1 MELEISFETA
11 PRDLVESVGSYLA
24 EVMGDELVTSKTNLD
39 NLDDAMAVLLRR
51 GHSSA
56 SVAMLAEKAV
66 TNARMVRA

>member
-1 MELEISFETA
+1 MEIQFETA
-11 PRDLVESVGSYLA
+11 PRDLTESVGNYLA
-24 EVMGDELVTSKTNLD
+24 EIMGDELVASKIDID
-39 NLDDAMAVLLRR
+39 NLDDAMTCLLRR